1 MRSTHSPRFTTRMKC
16 TLPAIAILT
25 AGLLLSAP
33 VLMGAPLPRTASSPQ
48 ELEGTRLQLKVD
60 QEARGVRDM
69 GLWVGPL
76 RLRMDQP
83 SSDMSLIWTGGEG
96 GGMSMV
102 MHAQKI
108 YMGYS
113 IEDLEKMVGQT
124 RARGSDQAGPG
135 ESLADKWETPPR
147 FVATG
152 NTKAIGAWS
161 ADEYRLEG
169 PEDTPDA
176 VFWFTTDTGAELLP
190 VLEQLV
196 SAIDALNTPALQSIS
211 GGMPDGGLV
220 GAMNERWDEMDVPP
234 GFPVEIITSE
244 GGTTT
249 TITVVDI
256 EQGALDATEFEP
268 PAGYQKMQIPIR

>member
-1 MRSTHSPRFTTRMKC
+1 MKTTNREC
-16 TLPAIAILT
+16 PARRWNATLPAIVSLLI
-25 AGLLLSAP
+25 LLLAAP
-33 VLMGAPLPRTASSPQ
+33 TLMGAPLPAAASSPQ
-48 ELEGTRLQLKVD
+48 TVEGTKLQLKLD
-60 QEARGVRDM
+60 QAERGVREM
-69 GLWVGPL
+69 GLWISPL

-83 SSDMSLIWTGGEG
+83 ENDMSLIWAGGEG

-102 MHAQKI
+102 MHAQKM

-124 RARGSDQAGPG
+124 RARAPEQT
-135 ESLADKWETPPR
+135 ESPSEMWETPPR

-152 NTKAIGAWS
+152 NTKQVGAWN

-176 VFWFTTDTGAELLP
+176 VFWFTTETGAELRP
-190 VLEQLV
+190 VLEQLGG
-196 SAIDALNTPALQSIS
+196 AIDALNTPALQSIS

-220 GAMNERWDEMDVPP
+220 GAMGERWDEMDVPP
-234 GFPVEIITSE
+234 GFPVEIVTSE
-244 GGTTT
+244 GGTTM
-249 TITVVDI
+249 TITMTSV
-256 EQGALDATEFEP
+256 EQGAFPAADFEP